1 MKLILQIPCFNEAHT
16 LAVTLAALPRTVAG
30 FDCVEWLVIDDGSDD
45 DTAAVAK
52 ANGADHLIRHAG
64 NKGLAKAFMT
74 GLDECLRLGA
84 DVVVNTDA
92 DNQYNAADIPDLTA
106 PILAQRAEL
115 VVGARPI
122 AAIAHFSPAKKLLQ
136 SLGSWAV
143 RVASKTDVRDAA
155 SGFRAISRAAAQR
168 LMVFNDYTY
177 TLETLIQ
184 AGRVNMTVVSVP
196 IRVNPD
202 LRPSKLVKSIPV
214 YVQRSIVTIVRIFVI
229 YRPFFFFGAIGAA
242 LIGAGFLMSLRF
254 IAAWL
259 GGEAQGPVQTPILA
273 AVLLAMGFQ
282 TLLIAFIADLL
293 SANRQLLEDIRFKN
307 ARLAERAG
315 AGMAPASAANPT
327 ASPNV
332 SSPAAS
338 LTFLIPTVSSA
349 SHHLAP
355 HTKRRRPSVEVAG
368 GATENGMVIGNTYD
382 KYGSRNPVVQRL
394 MRGFE
399 SALADFVAASAPQSI
414 HEIGCGEGHWVLRWN
429 ETGLRARGC
438 DFSGKIIDIARANA
452 GRRGLPATLFEARSI
467 YDLDARHDGADLV
480 VCCEVLEH
488 LQHPAK
494 ALEALGRVV
503 GRHLIV
509 SVPREPL
516 WRALNLA
523 RGKYVRRLGNTPGHL
538 QHWSSAGFIHLVS
551 EYFDIVEVRNP
562 LPWTMLLCR
571 PRTR

>member
-1 MKLILQIPCFNEAHT
+1 LKLIIQIPCFNEAQT

-52 ANGADHLIRHAG
+52 ANGVDHLIRHAG

-74 GLDECLRLGA
+74 GLDGCLRLGA

-92 DNQYNAADIPDLTA
+92 DNQYNAADIPALTA

-143 RVASKTDVRDAA
+143 RVASNTNVQDAT
-155 SGFRAISRAAAQR
+155 SGFRAISRAGAQR

-184 AGRVNMTVVSVP
+184 AGQVDMAVMSVP

-202 LRPSKLVKSIPV
+202 LRPSKLVKSIPF
-214 YVQRSIVTIVRIFVI
+214 YVQRSIFTIVRIFVI
-229 YRPFFFFGAIGAA
+229 YRPFLFFSAIGAT
-242 LIGAGFLMSLRF
+242 LIGAGLLAGLRF
-254 IAAWL
+254 FAAYL
-259 GGEAQGPVQTPILA
+259 RGQDGGHLQMLILA
-273 AVLLAMGFQ
+273 AVLAGMGFQ

-307 ARLAERAG
+307 ARLAERAD
-315 AGMAPASAANPT
+315 MAQARAASPTVASPTVASPTVANPT
-327 ASPNV
+327 VAN
-332 SSPAAS
+332 
-338 LTFLIPTVSSA
+338 PTVANPHSA
-349 SHHLAP
+349 PQNGNRRAP
-355 HTKRRRPSVEVAG
+355 LEMAR
-368 GATENGMVIGNTYD
+368 GATENGVVIGNTYD
-382 KYGSRNPVVQRL
+382 KYGSRNPVAKRL

-399 SALADFVAASAPQSI
+399 SALSDFVATSAPQSI
-414 HEIGCGEGHWVLRWN
+414 HEIGCGEGQWVLRWN
-429 ETGLRARGC
+429 ETGLAARGC
-438 DFSGKIIDIARANA
+438 DFSGKIIDMARANA
-452 GRRGLPATLFEARSI
+452 DRRGLPPTLFEARSI
-467 YDLDARHDGADLV
+467 YDLDPRQDGADLV

-494 ALEALGRVV
+494 ALEALDRVV
-503 GRHLIV
+503 GRHLII

-523 RGKYVRRLGNTPGHL
+523 RGKYLRRLGNTPGHI
-538 QHWSSAGFIHLVS
+538 QHWTSAGFINLVS